1 MPGSPVVKN
10 SDFQGREHRSDPW
23 SGDRPHGV
31 VKKDWWGYGLMKQ
44 IKEAPVDLIKI
55 NWWKKLKGKSIEN
68 KHGEKLY
75 NLVII
80 KSFYCIESRG
90 QLQILEKLD
99 GTFTCYLLA
108 ICW

>member
-1 MPGSPVVKN
+1 M
-10 SDFQGREHRSDPW
+10 
-23 SGDRPHGV
+23 
-31 VKKDWWGYGLMKQ
+31 
-44 IKEAPVDLIKI
+44 
-55 NWWKKLKGKSIEN
+55 KKLKGKSIEN

-99 GTFTCYLLA
+99 GIHAIFLYLL
-108 ICW
+108 IVSIHSTHSSIKTGQIKGKVKDFGIVIIFNV